1 MTRLRPARRP
11 SSLLAVV
18 VAALLAGLP
27 AAASAQEPQAP
38 PDASTTAAAE
48 TAETTPTA
56 TTPAPPPP
64 EEVDL
69 DPAEPRRGKVKI
81 DVDDGVATRKL
92 RYVAHR
98 DTIVVRGKVRPFV
111 RGQVA
116 VLQVRRKGRLV
127 GRKRAKIRRAR
138 RGAGKVVFKLKMRR
152 KGVFALRIV
161 HGRTDEQQRFRSRR
175 LRVRAVA
182 TSASEGASGAR
193 VLILQR
199 GLRRLGFAVGVTGR
213 YDAGTSRAVLAFR
226 KTNDMERIGYASPT
240 VYSMVLR
247 GEGAFEPKYPRAGHH
262 VEFDWSR
269 QVLAFVRGGRT
280 VRAYHSSSGAPA
292 TPTVFGTFTFYR
304 KEPGT
309 NSLGMVQSNYF
320 IGGYAIHGYHS
331 VPIYPASHGCL
342 RVPIPNAYQ
351 IDRQIS
357 LGMKIFVYR

>member
-1 MTRLRPARRP
+1 MTRFRTPRR
-11 SSLLAVV
+11 SSPLLAAVA
-18 VAALLAGLP
+18 AALLAGLP
-27 AAASAQEPQAP
+27 AAASAQEPEAP
-38 PDASTTAAAE
+38 VDAAADVTAE

-56 TTPAPPPP
+56 TAPTPPPP
-64 EEVDL
+64 SPKE
-69 DPAEPRRGKVKI
+69 PAEPAPRRGKVKI
-81 DVDDGVATRKL
+81 DVDDGIATRKL

-98 DTIVVRGKVRPFV
+98 DTIVVHGKVRPFV

-138 RGAGKVVFKLKMRR
+138 GGGGRVAFKLKMRR

-161 HGRTDEQQRFRSRR
+161 HRRTAEQRAFRSKVA
-175 LRVRAVA
+175 RVRAIA
-182 TSASEGASGAR
+182 TDAAEGARGTS
-193 VLILQR
+193 VLVLQR
-199 GLRRLGFAVGVTGR
+199 GLKRLGFAVPVTGR

-226 KTNDMERIGYASPT
+226 KTNGMERIGYASPT

-247 GEGAFEPKYPRAGHH
+247 GEGGFEPKYPRAGHH

-280 VRAYHSSSGAPA
+280 VRAYHSSSGTAA

-309 NSLGMVQSNYF
+309 NSLEMVHSNYF
-320 IGGYAIHGYHS
+320 IRGYAIHGYHS

-342 RVPIPNAYQ
+342 RVPIPNALQ
-351 IDRQIS
+351 IDRQIE
-357 LGMKIFVYR
+357 LGMKIMVYR